1 MQKSTIETLNIID
14 KFFSDDFNRLNT
26 DFGKIEKEELISAV
40 INGGYPEVYTLPMK
54 AKKAWFDSCI
64 KARISKDIDLITNM
78 QLETTHHLD
87 KLLKVLAGQV
97 GSYTSIAKHIGIAD
111 KTVAKCVQL
120 LEALYIIKL
129 VPSYSNN
136 RIKRVIKSPKA
147 HFIDSGLASYLLN
160 AGVESSMLGI
170 NESIGNLV
178 ETFVYSELI
187 KHASYA
193 NTDVEIHH
201 YRDTQKREVD
211 FVLEASNGDVVA
223 LEVKSGS
230 TIKNE
235 YLKGLS
241 ALAETMHGKNFKGI
255 LLYGGDKIL
264 LYKIGEHQFWA
275 IPLTVL
281 I

>member
-1 MQKSTIETLNIID
+1 MN
-14 KFFSDDFNRLNT
+14 
-26 DFGKIEKEELISAV
+26 
-40 INGGYPEVYTLPMK
+40 
-54 AKKAWFDSCI
+54 
-64 KARISKDIDLITNM
+64 
-78 QLETTHHLD
+78 
-87 KLLKVLAGQV
+87 
-97 GSYTSIAKHIGIAD
+97 YTSIVKHIGTAD
-111 KTVAKCVQL
+111 KTVAKYVQL

-129 VPSYSNN
+129 VPSYSYSNN
-136 RIKRVIKSPKA
+136 MIKRVIKSPKV
-147 HFIDSGLASYLLN
+147 HFIDSGLASHLLN

-178 ETFVYSELI
+178 ETFVYGELI

-211 FVLEASNGDVVA
+211 FVLETSSGDVVA
-223 LEVKSGS
+223 LEVKSSS
-230 TIKNE
+230 TIKSE
-235 YLKGLS
+235 YFRGLS
-241 ALAETMHGKNFKGI
+241 ALAEAIHGKNFKGI

-264 LYKIGEHQFWA
+264 PYKIGEHQFWA